1 MKNLTELL
9 FHDFTMKNQI
19 PVSSSSGSELELSRM
34 PGHWMLARMGKRVL
48 RPGGLELTRK
58 LLAHLEIEREDSVV
72 EFAPGLGLT
81 ARLTLA
87 NQPRRYIAVERDAD
101 AAKQMRQWL
110 TRPEWL
116 CIKGDAAD
124 TGLPPDSANI
134 VYGEA
139 MLSMHGQRQK
149 AAIIREAFRLL
160 QPGGRYGIHELA
172 ITPDEA
178 PVEIKNA
185 LTRELSDSIR
195 VGARPLTVE
204 EWQELFQSE
213 GFVVERAELAPMYLL
228 EPMRLIHDEGFF
240 RACRFAWNVW
250 RTPVA
255 RHRVIR
261 MRRVFRRYQENLHA
275 IMLVARKPD

>member
-1 MKNLTELL
+1 
-9 FHDFTMKNQI
+9 MKNQTSI
-19 PVSSSSGSELELSRM
+19 SSSSETKSELSRM

-58 LLAHLEIEREDSVV
+58 LLHHLKIEPEDSVV
-72 EFAPGLGLT
+72 EFAPGLGMTTRLALT
-81 ARLTLA
+81 

-101 AAKQMRQWL
+101 AAKNMRQL
-110 TRPEWL
+110 LARPEWQ
-116 CIKGDAAD
+116 CIKGDAAE
-124 TGLPPDSANI
+124 TGLPAESASV

-149 AAIIREAFRLL
+149 AAIVREAFRLL
-160 QPGGRYGIHELA
+160 QPGGCYGIHELA
-172 ITPDEA
+172 ITPDDA
-178 PVEIKNA
+178 PLIIKNV

-204 EWQELFQSE
+204 EWKTLFESE
-213 GFVVERAELAPMYLL
+213 GFVVETVELAPMHLL

-240 RACRFAWNVW
+240 RACRFAWNIW

-255 RHRVIR
+255 RHRVVR
-261 MRRVFRRYQENLHA
+261 MRRVFRRYQKNLHA
-275 IMLVARKPD
+275 VMLVARKPA